1 MPDEPS
7 APRCVESTES
17 FTDRRRNEQGT
28 STNLIT
34 KQSSDDGNKEVV
46 DVQAAVLPVAS
57 V

>member
-1 MPDEPS
+1 MPEEPS
-7 APRCVESTES
+7 ALCCVESTES
-17 FTDRRRNEQGT
+17 FTDGRGNEQGT

-34 KQSSDDGNKEVV
+34 KQPSDDGNKEVV